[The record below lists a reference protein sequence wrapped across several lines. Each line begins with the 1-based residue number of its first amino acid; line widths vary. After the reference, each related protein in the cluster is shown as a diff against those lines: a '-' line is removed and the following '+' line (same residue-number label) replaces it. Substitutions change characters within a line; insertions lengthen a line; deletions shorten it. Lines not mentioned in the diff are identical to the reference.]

1 MMAAFAESG
10 PATGLVG
17 AAERTT
23 RTVRAARWGAAA
35 AAAGTLTLGTA
46 AAAWTGTLPG
56 PWQQAAHQVV
66 GAPAV
71 ERVADLPT
79 GPPGG
84 SAPAVS
90 AAGRAIGSE
99 PEIPGSAVPG
109 LCAAH
114 GAGELP
120 VQSQAHRA
128 LAEAAGEAGID
139 DFCAEVERAG
149 SAGDASDRRR
159 DGPAEPQGAAAD
171 APSAAPA
178 DPPSGAPPADPPAA
192 SATSVT
198 TDPPADPG
206 PAPAADPSAPPTSS
220 TAGAA
225 AAPDPSPTTSS
236 TP

>member
-1 MMAAFAESG
+1 MTPASPDPARSARPLPRDGSPDADGDVLDERVSALVVALQRPADPGELRAEANMMAAFAESG

-159 DGPAEPQGAAAD
+159 DGPAEP
-171 APSAAPA
+171 
-178 DPPSGAPPADPPAA
+178 
-192 SATSVT
+192 
-198 TDPPADPG
+198 
-206 PAPAADPSAPPTSS
+206 
-220 TAGAA
+220 
-225 AAPDPSPTTSS
+225 
-236 TP
+236 